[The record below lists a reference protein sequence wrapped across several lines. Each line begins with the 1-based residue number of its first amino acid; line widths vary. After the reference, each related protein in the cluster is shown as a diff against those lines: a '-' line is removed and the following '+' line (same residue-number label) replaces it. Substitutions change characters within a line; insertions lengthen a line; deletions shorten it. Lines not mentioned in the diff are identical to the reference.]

1 MYIFGD
7 WSSHQVWGLRIDRD
21 ANGGLG
27 DVVPGS
33 LTNLSVPFNRLT
45 GSGTAA
51 TEGVTSFGED
61 ESGNL
66 YFVELGGELYKIAGP
81 IVGTAAGDYNHDGN
95 VDAADYAV
103 WRDSLDQQ
111 VTFYTGAD
119 GNGDG
124 MVNTADYNVWQT
136 NFGRTIPNL
145 AGGVG
150 SLSSVPEP
158 YGVGILFA
166 ALVVFRLRTREVR
179 WAV

>member
-1 MYIFGD
+1 
-7 WSSHQVWGLRIDRD
+7 L
-21 ANGGLG
+21 
-27 DVVPGS
+27 
-33 LTNLSVPFNRLT
+33 
-45 GSGTAA
+45 
-51 TEGVTSFGED
+51 EGVTSFGED
-61 ESGNL
+61 EAGNL
-66 YFVELGGELYKIAGP
+66 YFVELGGELYRITGP

-119 GNGDG
+119 GTGDG
-124 MVNTADYNVWQT
+124 MVSAADYDVWRA
-136 NFGRTIPNL
+136 NFGRIIP

-166 ALVVFRLRTREVR
+166 ALIVFRLRTREVH
-179 WAV
+179 